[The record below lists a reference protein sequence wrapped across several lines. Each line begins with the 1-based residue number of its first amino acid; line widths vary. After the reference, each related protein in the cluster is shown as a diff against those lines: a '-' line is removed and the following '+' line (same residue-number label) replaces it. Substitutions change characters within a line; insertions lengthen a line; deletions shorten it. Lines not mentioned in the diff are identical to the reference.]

1 MDDFMTFISSN
12 EAINKNFEFLM
23 YGLDI
28 NNDQMAGLDSYTS
41 ENDERMLELMAESK
55 KKQGGH
61 WSYTDTDY
69 AKEKMPHCVNGRLNV
84 QDKQVLVDFHHT
96 ALERDAASYIDEFL

>member
-1 MDDFMTFISSN
+1 MFYNKVGAPTRPTRKMDDFMTFISSN

-61 WSYTDTDY
+61 WSYPY
-69 AKEKMPHCVNGRLNV
+69 KFK
-84 QDKQVLVDFHHT
+84 K
-96 ALERDAASYIDEFL
+96 